1 MKLIKPKTKPSL
13 NKELSIELLD
23 AMLMPRLIEEKMLKL
38 LRQGKVSKWFSGI
51 GQEAIAAGL
60 TKALEVDDYI
70 LPMHRN
76 LGVFT
81 GRNIELTKLFAQFQ
95 GKTEGF
101 TQGRDRSFHFGAN
114 EHHILGM
121 ISHLGPQMGVA
132 CGIALSEK
140 INKTGKITAVFTG
153 EGGSSEGDFH
163 EALNIASTW
172 NLPVLFIIENNGYG
186 LSTPTSEQYNCINL
200 ADRGMGYGME
210 SHTIDGNNILEV
222 YKRVKSYSAQ
232 IRKTSKPI
240 LLEFKTF
247 RMRGH
252 EEASGQDYVPKELIA
267 LWKDKDPL
275 ETYINYLYKANYI
288 TANQLVKKKEILNL
302 EIDSAWKTANDL
314 KEIDDL
320 TRVNESEVF
329 ISENLNIL
337 PKETFEKEL
346 REVRFIDAIS
356 EGLSQSLD
364 KFPDLI
370 MMGQDIAE
378 YGGAFK
384 VSKGFVDKYG
394 KSRIINTPICESA
407 VVEVAY
413 GLGVKGIKSIVELQ
427 FADFVSSGFNPIVNL
442 VAKSY
447 YRWKQQA
454 PIVFRMPCGAGVG
467 AGPFH
472 SQSNES
478 WFLHTPGLKIVY
490 PAFPFDAKGLLTSS
504 IKDENPV
511 LFFEHKLLYRKIR
524 GLVDSNYYEI
534 PLGKA
539 NIVKKGDQISIITY
553 GLGVHWVLDILDNFD
568 ENTIEL
574 IDLRSLM
581 PLDYECMTESIRK
594 TGKALVLNEAN
605 EFLSLSAEI
614 ASKLSEENFE
624 FLDAPIMRL
633 GSDNTPIPFNKN
645 LETNYLASRRLEQ
658 KIKHLL
664 AY

>member
-1 MKLIKPKTKPSL
+1 MKLSKLKSKP
-13 NKELSIELLD
+13 NIEKDQAIRLLE
-23 AMLMPRLIEEKMLKL
+23 AMLEPRLIEEKMLKL
-38 LRQGKVSKWFSGI
+38 LRQGKVSKWFSGM

-60 TKALEVDDYI
+60 TQALNVDDYI

-81 GRNIELTKLFAQFQ
+81 GRNIDLVKLFAQFQ

-101 TQGRDRSFHFGAN
+101 TLGRDRSFHFGAN
-114 EHHILGM
+114 QHHILGM

-132 CGIALSEK
+132 CGIALAEK
-140 INKTGKITAVFTG
+140 INKTGKIAAVFTG

-172 NLPVLFIIENNGYG
+172 DLPVLFVIENNGYG
-186 LSTPTSEQYNCINL
+186 LSTPTSEQYNCRNL
-200 ADRGMGYGME
+200 ADRGLGYGME
-210 SHTIDGNNILEV
+210 SHTIDGNNIIEV
-222 YKRVKSYSAQ
+222 YNSIKTFSAQ
-232 IRKTSKPI
+232 IRQNSKPI
-240 LLEFKTF
+240 LVEFKTF
-247 RMRGH
+247 RIRGH
-252 EEASGQDYVPKELIA
+252 EEASGQDYIPKELIEH
-267 LWKDKDPL
+267 WKEKDPI
-275 ETYINYLYKANYI
+275 EAYIDYLYKNKYLSK
-288 TANQLVKKKEILNL
+288 NQLVSISDFYKDK
-302 EIDSAWKTANDL
+302 IDIAWKKANSL
-314 KEIDDL
+314 EEINEVS
-320 TRVNESEVF
+320 RVSESEVF
-329 ISENLNIL
+329 KNEKLNVIHRSSQDQAR
-337 PKETFEKEL
+337 EL
-346 REVRFIDAIS
+346 RFIDAIS
-356 EGLSQSLD
+356 EGLSQSFD
-364 KFPDLI
+364 KFPDLV

-384 VSKGFVDKYG
+384 VSKGFVEKFG
-394 KSRIINTPICESA
+394 KNRIINTPICESA
-407 VVEVAY
+407 VIEVAY

-442 VAKSY
+442 VAKSF

-478 WFLHTPGLKIVY
+478 WFLHTPGLKIIY
-490 PAFPFDAKGLLTSS
+490 PAFPDDAKGLLATS
-504 IKDENPV
+504 IRDENPV
-511 LFFEHKLLYRKIR
+511 LFFEHKLLYRKVR

-539 NIVKKGDQISIITY
+539 NIVAGGNQITVITY
-553 GLGVHWVLDILDNFD
+553 GLGVHWVLEIMDKFK
-568 ENTIEL
+568 EHTIEL

-581 PLDYECMTESIRK
+581 PLDYECMTSSIKK

-624 FLDAPIMRL
+624 YLDAPIMRL

-645 LETNYLASRRLEQ
+645 LESNYLASSRLEE